1 MQQLVGD
8 WLALQRTSESAPEY
22 DQLFWAHDRASDL
35 CSDSPEEAW
44 DFILATLAQDHSS
57 TVMEN
62 LSAGPLEDLL
72 AKHGA
77 LFIER
82 VEAQSRQDPRFGRLL
97 GGVWRNAMSEDVWH
111 RVQRVQDRRGWDGN
125 SET

>member
-1 MQQLVGD
+1 MNWGERNDVQQAAASDRLRRRLSGGVMSLSSTDMQQLVGD

-82 VEAQSRQDPRFGRLL
+82 VEC
-97 GGVWRNAMSEDVWH
+97 WRRPESEPVL
-111 RVQRVQDRRGWDGN
+111 
-125 SET
+125 